1 MSRSGFLAS
10 VWLNL
15 KFNSA
20 IAENCICE
28 KGGSPPAGGDG
39 AKEGICQERI
49 AAKRRLVR
57 FRRFCASPVVVIV
70 VGEEEGNQ
78 EMWLASPIRLAR
90 HSYTLPSNFSPGGN
104 VGAGRR
110 QEGKI
115 GRNEVRK
122 EADARFTSVNNR
134 NLDVKE

>member
-1 MSRSGFLAS
+1 MQKIVYVKREALLPLEAM
-10 VWLNL
+10 
-15 KFNSA
+15 
-20 IAENCICE
+20 ERR
-28 KGGSPPAGGDG
+28 
-39 AKEGICQERI
+39 KEGICQERI

-78 EMWLASPIRLAR
+78 EMWLASPIRRLAR

-134 NLDVKE
+134 SEGVVVCFCDIFDDFSDEGRAK